1 MDEKSKTELAVLQ
14 QLERLSKWQQ
24 LRDSG
29 ETQLQ
34 VHQHGEAP
42 YLVYHGWGNHDGVGK
57 PIDYDAVEPDAYGF
71 PMLPADFEK
80 LIPMLKLMGINVEA
94 WGGDIENIPP
104 EHLLSVQDWRVAF
117 AIEAAINQ

>member
-29 ETQLQ
+29 VTMLQ

-42 YLVYHGWGNHDGVGK
+42 YLVYRGVGAYDGIGEH
-57 PIDYDAVEPDAYGF
+57 PDYDAVQPDEYGF
-71 PMLPADFEK
+71 PMQPADFER
-80 LIPMLKLMGINVEA
+80 LIPMLKLMGIHVEA
-94 WGGDIENIPP
+94 WGGDIENIPS
-104 EHLLSVQDWRVAF
+104 EHLLSIQDLRVHF
-117 AIEAAINQ
+117 ATEESAII